1 MFFKQRINDDA
12 SISYFFGCGGQGK
25 GVAVD
30 VLAGDEA
37 WYVEQA
43 KLLNVAIMTV
53 FDTHIHADHLSGG
66 RQLATLCN
74 ADYALHESNLG
85 KVHYPFIGLSD
96 QQIIMVGNTRIQV
109 LHTPGHT
116 EDSICLLVADFR
128 RSESPWFV
136 IAGDTLFVGS
146 VGRPDLAGREQEMAA
161 HLWNSLH
168 SQLLNRQGDLEIF
181 PGHQAGSSCGADIS
195 GKPSSTIGFEKR
207 WNPLLAMNQT
217 DFVNAVTVNIPPR
230 PLDMDRLV
238 ACNLGLAPETAASSH
253 D

>member
-1 MFFKQRINDDA
+1 MFFKQRVNDDA

-37 WYVEQA
+37 WYLAQA
-43 KLLNVAIMTV
+43 QLLNVAITTV

-66 RQLATLCN
+66 RQLAALCG
-74 ADYALHESNLG
+74 ADYALHESNFG
-85 KVHYPFIGLSD
+85 KTTFPFLVLQD
-96 QQIIMVGNTRIQV
+96 QQIIMAGNTRIQI

-116 EDSICLLVADFR
+116 EDSICLLVSDYR
-128 RSESPWFV
+128 RSEAPWFV
-136 IAGDTLFVGS
+136 ITGDTLFVGS

-161 HLWNSLH
+161 RLWTSLH
-168 SQLLNRQGDLEIF
+168 AQLLNRMDDLEIF

-207 WNPLLAMNQT
+207 WNQLLKLEQQA
-217 DFVNAVTVNIPPR
+217 FVDAVTANIPPR
-230 PLDMDRLV
+230 PTDMERLI
-238 ACNLGLAPETAASSH
+238 ASNLGVASEATS
-253 D
+253 

>member
-1 MFFKQRINDDA
+1 MFFKQRVNDDA
-12 SISYFFGCGGQGK
+12 SISYFFGCGGQSK
-25 GVAVD
+25 GVTVD

-43 KLLNVAIMTV
+43 KILNVAITTV

-66 RQLATLCN
+66 RQLAALCN

-85 KVHYPFIGLSD
+85 KVHFPFVGLSD
-96 QQIIMVGNTRIQV
+96 QQIIMAGNTRIQV

-116 EDSICLLVADFR
+116 EDSICLLVSDYR

-136 IAGDTLFVGS
+136 ITGDTLFVGS

-161 HLWNSLH
+161 CLWDSLH
-168 SQLLNRQGDLEIF
+168 AQLLNRQDDLEIF

-195 GKPSSTIGFEKR
+195 GKPLSTIGFEKR
-207 WNPLLAMNQT
+207 WNPLLAMNQI
-217 DFVNAVTVNIPPR
+217 DFVDAVTANILPR
-230 PLDMDRLV
+230 PLNMERLV
-238 ACNLGLAPETAASSH
+238 ACNLGLMPETTSQPNN
-253 D
+253 